1 MLASKSNLDATES
14 YVSFSAMLVWDL
26 AWPRLAVRLDFFDPI
41 LPARIFS
48 AIPVVSSSL
57 TRLKRGGPL
66 FTYFKPFLPSWNP
79 GTVLWVTM
87 VYYDSTEF
95 LTIVPA
101 FVIIEDRTLSLTLTL
116 KLYDDLRW
124 DLTDSGLFC
133 SHSMT
138 SYRGSYVR

>member
-1 MLASKSNLDATES
+1 M
-14 YVSFSAMLVWDL
+14 
-26 AWPRLAVRLDFFDPI
+26 
-41 LPARIFS
+41 
-48 AIPVVSSSL
+48 
-57 TRLKRGGPL
+57 
-66 FTYFKPFLPSWNP
+66 
-79 GTVLWVTM
+79 LWVTI

-95 LTIVPA
+95 RAIVPV
-101 FVIIEDRTLSLTLTL
+101 FVIIDDRTLSLTLTL